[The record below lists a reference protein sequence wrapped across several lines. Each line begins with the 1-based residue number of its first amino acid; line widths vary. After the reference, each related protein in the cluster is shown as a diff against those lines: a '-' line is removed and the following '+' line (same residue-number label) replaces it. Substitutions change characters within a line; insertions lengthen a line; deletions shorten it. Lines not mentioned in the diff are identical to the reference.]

1 MHLTIRRLAFLLGII
16 AFLPA
21 ATAEAS
27 LALFKLSATTAART
41 ESRSESAVV
50 SRQGVEIDEA
60 LLARTRP
67 GESLQFDL
75 PGGLTVEGNVGDVY
89 TNTRGARVYAG
100 TIRGRDGADFLIVVR
115 DGEIVGNVS
124 IPPLGLYELRRAAAA
139 GREIR
144 RVDPRALQKCGA
156 STADGLVMPAR
167 SRERTDAIVKQ
178 ADPVLLDASTQYD
191 LMIVFTP
198 AAIQDAGGLSAI
210 ESLADLA
217 VESTNQ
223 IYANSNIHTRARLVH
238 TESIAYTESGSV
250 HTDVNRLRAVGDGYM
265 DGVFAIRDQYKADLV
280 SLWINSASDY
290 GGYGVFNYDLDAN
303 GVPTLDEAG
312 GFSALIYTEASP
324 SLLAHEIGHNF
335 GCSHD
340 VANASGYQFYP
351 YGYGWR
357 FYGNDGAQYR
367 TVMAYAPGTSIP
379 YFSSPSL
386 FYQGVATGVADQ
398 ADNVRAMNTSA
409 YTVANFRASPE
420 ATPTGGMPFF
430 LNSASVGSGFYY
442 LPFFGYYAP
451 FEFPYLYHDELHY
464 LYAIDAA
471 NSDHGVYLYDFQG
484 LGFLYTSPLLY
495 PYMYCFDQ
503 KAFLYYFKAT
513 SNPAVFVNLATDQYT
528 YE

>member
-1 MHLTIRRLAFLLGII
+1 MRFSTRRLEFLLGLI
-16 AFLPA
+16 ALSSVGTA
-21 ATAEAS
+21 AAS
-27 LALFKLSATTAART
+27 PALFKLSAAPVADAKSQAET
-41 ESRSESAVV
+41 AVV
-50 SRQGVEIDEA
+50 SRRSVEVDET

-67 GESLQFDL
+67 GESLQLDL
-75 PGGLTVEGNVGDVY
+75 PGGLTVDGNVADVH
-89 TNTRGARVYAG
+89 TNSRGARVYSG
-100 TIRGRDGADFLIVVR
+100 TIRDRDGADFLLVVR

-124 IPPLGLYELRRAAAA
+124 IPPLGLYQLRRVAAA

-156 STADGLVMPAR
+156 NDADVRAMPAT
-167 SRERTDAIVKQ
+167 SRKRTDAIVKQ
-178 ADPVLLDASTQYD
+178 DEPALLDASTQYD

-210 ESLADLA
+210 EALADLA
-217 VESTNQ
+217 VENTNR

-238 TESIAYTESGSV
+238 TEPIDYTESGSV
-250 HTDVNRLRAVGDGYM
+250 HTDVNRLRAVDDGYL

-280 SLWINSASDY
+280 SLWVNSASDY
-290 GGYGVFNYDLDAN
+290 GGYGVYNYDEDDN
-303 GVPTLDEAG
+303 GVRTLDESG
-312 GFSALIYTEASP
+312 GFTALIYTQASP

-340 VANASGYQFYP
+340 LANASGFQFYP

-357 FYGNDGAQYR
+357 FNGNDRVQYR

-379 YFSSPSL
+379 YFSSPAL
-386 FYQGVATGVADQ
+386 FYKGVATGDAVQ

-430 LNSASVGSGFYY
+430 LNSISVGKGFYY
-442 LPFFGYYAP
+442 LSSFGYYAP
-451 FEFPYLYHDELHY
+451 FQFPYVYHNELQY

-471 NSDHGVYLYDFQG
+471 NTERGVYLYDFQG
-484 LGFLYTSPLLY
+484 LDFLYTSPSLY
-495 PYMYCFDQ
+495 PYVYCFDQ
-503 KAFLYYFKAT
+503 GAFLYYFKGT
-513 SNPAVFVNLATDQYT
+513 TKPSVFVNLATGQYI